1 MPALPLA
8 LGLVLSTAISL
19 QPAALPVSA
28 QEAQSMEASGPPQ
41 MGGVMAFGGG
51 DIEIMSP
58 QFAGVLSPPSVD
70 AFPMGHGE
78 EGGGEE
84 HHHHH
89 GCFSEANKM
98 TDDQYER
105 MYAIREDVQDQMGLK
120 RAQEGILHRK
130 LRDTLSAA
138 TIDTKQAQDLAGKIT
153 ALKSDMTSIKLDSM
167 IKMAQ
172 VFTPEQRK
180 ELRMKMIMGH
190 HHHHGGH
197 HHFGHHEGHGPSH
210 EHHGEMGK

>member
-1 MPALPLA
+1 MDASAPA
-8 LGLVLSTAISL
+8 
-19 QPAALPVSA
+19 
-28 QEAQSMEASGPPQ
+28 Q

-58 QFAGVLSPPSVD
+58 QFAAVLAPPTAD

-84 HHHHH
+84 HHHH
-89 GCFSEANKM
+89 GWFSEANKM
-98 TDDQYER
+98 SDDQYEKL
-105 MYAIREDVQDQMGLK
+105 YAIREDVQDQMGLK
-120 RAQEGILHRK
+120 RAQEMILHRK
-130 LRDTLSAA
+130 LRDVLSAA

-153 ALKSDMTSIKLDSM
+153 ALKADMSSIKLDSM

-180 ELRMKMIMGH
+180 ELRMKMIRGH
-190 HHHHGGH
+190 HHHHGHDGGHH
-197 HHFGHHEGHGPSH
+197 HHFGHHEGPGPSH